1 MRSHSLL
8 FLQFSQGP
16 RPPLRPLTHKWCPN
30 LLSHRL
36 NMAVAPLDL
45 ELNKQPAMEASK
57 QRPPAPRHLQTL
69 VDLEQTLVDL
79 EQD

>member
-1 MRSHSLL
+1 MRSHSLSS
-8 FLQFSQGP
+8 LQPSQEP
-16 RPPLRPLTHKWCPN
+16 SPPLRQLTHKWSLN

-36 NMAVAPLDL
+36 SMTVAPLDL

-69 VDLEQTLVDL
+69 VDLEQD
-79 EQD
+79 